1 MSNTRAS
8 VEALLQPFTE
18 SNDGSETGTLDYHGL
33 HGFLTALTICPIDL
47 TEQERNESIFDG
59 EIELPAASANELNEL
74 IARMQTTIDRGFND
88 EDEGFSLSCES
99 EEMEDHDDEALA
111 NWCTGFMV
119 AHFLDEDAWF
129 GTNEQ
134 EVCELLLPIM
144 LASGLF
150 DDEQEFQDIRRDN
163 KLTEDMCS
171 QIPEVLMELYLI
183 FNAPEEK
190 KPHPSGKRRS

>member
-8 VEALLQPFTE
+8 VEALLQPFTQQNE
-18 SNDGSETGTLDYHGL
+18 GTLDYHGL

-47 TEQERNESIFDG
+47 TEQVRNESIFDG
-59 EIELPAASANELNEL
+59 EVELPAASANELNEL

-99 EEMEDHDDEALA
+99 DELEDHDDEALA
-111 NWCTGFMV
+111 NWCIGFMV
-119 AHFLDEDAWF
+119 AHFLDEDVWF

-144 LASGLF
+144 LASACLMMNRSFRIFAG
-150 DDEQEFQDIRRDN
+150 
-163 KLTEDMCS
+163 TVSS
-171 QIPEVLMELYLI
+171 QKICAARFP
-183 FNAPEEK
+183 K
-190 KPHPSGKRRS
+190 C

>member
-1 MSNTRAS
+1 MYNTRAS

-18 SNDGSETGTLDYHGL
+18 QNEGTLDYHGL
-33 HGFLTALTICPIDL
+33 HGLLTALTICPIDL

-59 EIELPAASANELNEL
+59 EVELPAASANELNEL

-99 EEMEDHDDEALA
+99 EGLEDHDDETLA
-111 NWCTGFMV
+111 NWCTGFMA
-119 AHFLDEDAWF
+119 AHFLNEEAWF
-129 GTNEQ
+129 VSNEQ

-150 DDEQEFQDIRRDN
+150 DDEQEFQDIRRDS

>member
-1 MSNTRAS
+1 MSNTRAA

-18 SNDGSETGTLDYHGL
+18 KNEGTLDYHGL
-33 HGFLTALTICPIDL
+33 HGFLTALTICPTVL
-47 TEQERNESIFDG
+47 TEQERNENIFDS
-59 EIELPAASANELNEL
+59 EAKLPVATAKELNQL
-74 IARMQTTIDRGFND
+74 IAHMQTTIDRGFND
-88 EDEGFSLSCES
+88 EEEGFSLSCET
-99 EEMEDHDDEALA
+99 ELEDHDDDALA

-119 AHFLDEDAWF
+119 AHFLNENAWF
-129 GTNEQ
+129 STNEQ

-150 DDEQEFQDIRRDN
+150 DDEQEFKDIRKDS

-190 KPHPSGKRRS
+190 KPYNTGKRRL

>member
-18 SNDGSETGTLDYHGL
+18 KNEGTLDYHGL
-33 HGFLTALTICPIDL
+33 HGFLTSQVICPVAL
-47 TEQERNESIFDG
+47 TEQERNENIFDS
-59 EIELPAASANELNEL
+59 ESQLPAATTKELNQL
-74 IARMQTTIDRGFND
+74 IAKMQTAIDRGFND
-88 EDEGFSLSCES
+88 EEEGFSLSCEA
-99 EEMEDHDDEALA
+99 ELDDHDDEALA

-119 AHFLDEDAWF
+119 AHFLNEDVWF
-129 GTNEQ
+129 ATNEQ
-134 EVCELLLPIM
+134 EACELLLPIM

-150 DDEQEFQDIRRDN
+150 DDEQEFKDIRKDS

-190 KPHPSGKRRS
+190 KPNNTGKRRS